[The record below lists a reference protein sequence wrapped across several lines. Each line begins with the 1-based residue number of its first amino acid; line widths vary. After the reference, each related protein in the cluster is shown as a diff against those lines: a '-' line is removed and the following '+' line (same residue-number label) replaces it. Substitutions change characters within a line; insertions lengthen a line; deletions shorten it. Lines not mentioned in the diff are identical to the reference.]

1 MSVKINLSGK
11 TTLITGATR
20 GIGKA
25 IQKTFGIAN
34 SSLILTGTDSS
45 KISELN
51 KTEKRP
57 NVKWV
62 TADFS
67 SSEGIELFIN
77 KIKAEDKIDICINNA
92 GINII
97 KNHHEYSLE
106 EIQRLTNINLLAPC
120 ALSQHIAKKMGENNF
135 GRIVNIASI
144 WSEIS
149 KSRRS
154 IYSMSKSGLVG
165 LTRSLAIEYGSK
177 NVLIN
182 AVSPGFTKT
191 ELTDK
196 SLSSDQKKKLIRQ
209 IPLRRFA
216 KPSEVAKTTLF
227 LCSDLNSYITGQ
239 NIVADGG
246 FTIV

>member
-77 KIKAEDKIDICINNA
+77 NITSFINF
-92 GINII
+92 
-97 KNHHEYSLE
+97 L
-106 EIQRLTNINLLAPC
+106 
-120 ALSQHIAKKMGENNF
+120 
-135 GRIVNIASI
+135 
-144 WSEIS
+144 WSD
-149 KSRRS
+149 
-154 IYSMSKSGLVG
+154 L
-165 LTRSLAIEYGSK
+165 
-177 NVLIN
+177 
-182 AVSPGFTKT
+182 
-191 ELTDK
+191 DK
-196 SLSSDQKKKLIRQ
+196 S
-209 IPLRRFA
+209 
-216 KPSEVAKTTLF
+216 
-227 LCSDLNSYITGQ
+227 
-239 NIVADGG
+239 
-246 FTIV
+246 